1 MKESRYIHVRVKTKA
16 KTEKV
21 YRKGEKFFISDVE
34 RVKSSMKSGI
44 SESRS
49 LYKNK
54 TTQNKTM
61 TFYIE
66 VKEKAERNEAN
77 ARVKQLLA
85 TELGCTSREL
95 RLIKGATSPSKTYL
109 QVNS

>member
-1 MKESRYIHVRVKTKA
+1 MNEKVYVHVRVKTNA
-16 KTEKV
+16 KTEKI
-21 YRKGEKFFISDVE
+21 REQKNKFFISDVE

-66 VKEKAERNEAN
+66 VKEKAQRNEAN

-85 TELGCTSREL
+85 NELGCSSKAL
-95 RLIKGATSPSKTYL
+95 RLIKGATTASKTYL
-109 QVNS
+109 LVK